1 MNEKNT
7 ATKHKIPQSKNQHFC
22 MEIAARLDRISDR
35 ACAMAKL
42 QILQIITNTEYPP
55 TNEQFSHESFPSYYG
70 DQ

>member
-1 MNEKNT
+1 MKEKNT
-7 ATKHKIPQSKNQHFC
+7 ATKDKIPPSKNRHFC
-22 MEIAARLDRISDR
+22 MEIAARLDRMSDR

-55 TNEQFSHESFPSYYG
+55 INAQFSHESFPSYYG